1 MVFTNGGPAKGRLFL
16 AAGPGVY
23 GRGDEAAAVGVSNG

>member
-16 AAGPGVY
+16 AARPGVY
-23 GRGDEAAAVGVSNG
+23 DRGDEAAAVGVSNG